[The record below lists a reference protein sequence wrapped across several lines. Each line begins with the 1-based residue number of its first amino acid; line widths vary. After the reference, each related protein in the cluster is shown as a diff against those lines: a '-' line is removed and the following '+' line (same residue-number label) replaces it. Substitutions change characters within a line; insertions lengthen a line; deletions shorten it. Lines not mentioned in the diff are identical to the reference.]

1 MKEYL
6 LSIAATEAT
15 GKATEHSYRAAV
27 EALFKRRYPEL
38 AVTNEPRRQACGA
51 PDFLVQRDGVAIG
64 YIEAKDL
71 PENIDDSRHQEQF
84 GRYRRSLD
92 NLLITDYLHW
102 QLWQR
107 GEKVMEVRIG
117 DYTKGQPVKA
127 RPQDYAAFAE
137 MLQVFT
143 AAKGQ
148 RISSAETLAQLMAD
162 KARLLQY
169 VLLQA
174 LTHPEVT
181 VSPSGLTTAT
191 AGSLESQY
199 EAFKQMLIHD
209 LTEAQF
215 ADIYAQTIAYGLF
228 AARLHDATPD
238 TFSRQ
243 EALTLVPASNPFL
256 RKLFSYVAGTDLD
269 ERVVWIVDAL
279 AELFRAADVA
289 ALLQGFG
296 QSTQMTD
303 PFLYFYETFL
313 GRYNPA
319 LKKSRG
325 VYYTPQPVVRFIVR
339 AVDEVLRRDF
349 GLAEGLADT
358 AKTTV
363 DILVPEI
370 KYGKATGKSVKAKKE
385 VARVQVLDPA
395 TGTGTFL
402 AEVVRH
408 IHASL
413 GGGAG
418 FWNQYVEQ
426 HLIPRLHGFE
436 IMMASYAMCHL
447 KLGLLLGQLGYKSQQ
462 PTPPR
467 LSVYLTNALEE
478 SHPDTHTLFAS
489 WLSDESNLANTI
501 KRDAPVMV
509 VLGNPPYSSSST
521 NKGEWI
527 LNLIQDYKRGLNER
541 KINLDDDYIKF
552 IRYAEHFIEKN
563 GQGVIGFIT
572 NNSFLDGLTHRN
584 MRKHLLET
592 FDYIYIYNLHGDVK
606 RKDTAPDGSKDEN
619 VFDIQQ
625 GVSIFILSK
634 SPAGSKDLATVKHLD
649 SYGKRTVKYEELE
662 KISLSKTAWNT
673 LNPIEP
679 NYFFTPNDNEFT
691 QDYSGFIGLGE
702 IFNANSSG
710 IQTKRDGTTIRESK
724 DALKLVIDDFASLG
738 TEEVREKYQLPADG
752 RDWKIEWA
760 AQHCKNTSIDFNP
773 TRVLYRPFDH
783 RWTILDNQSKG
794 LVAYPRYETMRHFN
808 NENLGLITTRQLSMP
823 SFQHIMVTETA
834 IDGNAISL
842 QTREYNTVFPLYL
855 YPDSADL
862 YAPAQRRPNLKL
874 EAVARLATA
883 TGLRFVPETEATPD
897 TFAPEDVLDYVYGI
911 LHQPAYR
918 RRYHELLRI
927 DFPRVPLPASAGE
940 FRAVVAFG
948 HQLREL
954 HLLRPAALPAPLP
967 TRFGGDGPTL
977 VEKPRYDA
985 ATQRVYLNASL
996 YVEPVAPDV
1005 WALPIG
1011 GYQPAQKW
1019 LKDRQGRTLTFE
1031 EGRHYQRLLAALQG
1045 TERLMREWDAAHPA
1059 PDA

>member
-1 MKEYL
+1 MKDYL
-6 LSIAATEAT
+6 ATIAATAAT

-27 EALFKRRYPEL
+27 EALFHRLYPKLEI
-38 AVTNEPRRQACGA
+38 TNEPRRQACGA
-51 PDFLVQRDGVAIG
+51 PDFVVQRQGVPLG

-71 PENIDDSRHQEQF
+71 GKDLNADEFREQF
-84 GRYRRSLD
+84 NRYRRSLD

-107 GEKVMEVRIG
+107 NELVLEVRIG
-117 DYTKGQPVKA
+117 DYQKGQPVKPQ
-127 RPQDYAAFAE
+127 PQDYPAFTE
-137 MLQVFT
+137 LLQVFVS
-143 AAKGQ
+143 AQGQ
-148 RISSAETLAQLMAD
+148 RIGSAETLAQLMAD

-174 LTHPEVT
+174 LTHPEVQL
-181 VSPSGLTTAT
+181 SPSGLTTAT

-199 EAFKQMLIHD
+199 EAFRQMLIHD
-209 LTEAQF
+209 LTHEQF

-243 EALTLVPASNPFL
+243 EALNLVPASNPFL

-279 AELFRAADVA
+279 AELFRSADVA
-289 ALLQGFG
+289 ALLAGFG

-363 DILVPEI
+363 EVTVPEI
-370 KYGKATGKSVKAKKE
+370 KNNKATGKSVKTKKE

-447 KLGLLLGQLGYKSQQ
+447 KLSLLLGQLGYKSQQ

-509 VLGNPPYSSSST
+509 VLGNPPYSGHSS
-521 NKGEWI
+521 NNGEWI
-527 LNLIQDYKRGLNER
+527 STLIQDYKKEPGGGKLQEKNSKWLN
-541 KINLDDDYIKF
+541 DDYVKF
-552 IRYAEHFIEKN
+552 MRLGQEHIERN
-563 GQGVIGFIT
+563 GEGILAFIT
-572 NNSFLDGLTHRN
+572 SNSYLDNPTFRG
-584 MRKHLLET
+584 MRYNLLST
-592 FDYIYIYNLHGDVK
+592 FDSIYIVDLHGNSK
-606 RKDTAPDGSKDEN
+606 KKETALDGSKDEN

-625 GVSIFILSK
+625 GVSIFIGVK
-634 SPAGSKDLATVKHLD
+634 KPKTKTAKLATIWHRELFGSRLHKYSLLD
-649 SYGKRTVKYEELE
+649 DSNGLHDGIKKIEPSAPYYFFVQTNHELQTE
-662 KISLSKTAWNT
+662 YNSGISLNDLFPRT
-673 LNPIEP
+673 LLGP
-679 NYFFTPNDNEFT
+679 N
-691 QDYSGFIGLGE
+691 SH
-702 IFNANSSG
+702 
-710 IQTKRDGTTIRESK
+710 R
-724 DALKLVIDDFASLG
+724 DDFAIAFNLQEASARINDFENYSLSN
-738 TEEVREKYQLPADG
+738 ELMNQKYLLKDN
-752 RDWKIEWA
+752 RDWSLAKA
-760 AQHCKNTSIDFNP
+760 RSAPSSDKAPVKC
-773 TRVLYRPFDH
+773 LYRPFDD
-783 RWTILDNQSKG
+783 RFMLYGNYAFDYYRPLINDELLRK
-794 LVAYPRYETMRHFN
+794 
-808 NENLGLITTRQLSMP
+808 ENLALIFTRQTKEAFSVFVTDKPVGQHKLVTPYDGSYLS
-823 SFQHIMVTETA
+823 
-834 IDGNAISL
+834 
-842 QTREYNTVFPLYL
+842 PLYL
-855 YPDSADL
+855 YPDTTDL
-862 YAPAQRRPNLKL
+862 YATEKRRPNLKP
-874 EAVARLATA
+874 EAIARLAQA
-883 TGLRFVPETEATPD
+883 TGLTFVPEATEAPG
-897 TFAPEDVLDYVYGI
+897 TFAPLDVLDYVYGV

-927 DFPRVPLPASAGE
+927 DFPRVPLPATAEAFG
-940 FRAVVAFG
+940 AVVAYG
-948 HQLREL
+948 QQLREL
-954 HLLRPAALPAPLP
+954 HLLRPAALPVPLP
-967 TRFGGDGPTL
+967 TRTGGEGPGT
-977 VEKPRYDA
+977 VEKPRYEA
-985 ATQRVYLNASL
+985 ATQRVYLNASQ
-996 YVEPVAPDV
+996 YVEPVPPAV
-1005 WALPIG
+1005 WAFPIG

-1019 LKDRQGRTLTFE
+1019 LKDRQGRSLTFE
-1031 EGRHYQRLLAALQG
+1031 EIRHYQRLLAALQG
-1045 TERLMREWDAAHPA
+1045 TEQLMREWDEGTKAQ
-1059 PDA
+1059 

>member
-1 MKEYL
+1 MKDYL
-6 LSIAATEAT
+6 ASIAATAAT

-27 EALFKRRYPEL
+27 EALFHRLYPKLEI
-38 AVTNEPRRQACGA
+38 TNEPRRQACGA
-51 PDFLVQRDGVAIG
+51 PDFVVQRTGVPLG

-71 PENIDDSRHQEQF
+71 GKDLSADEFKEQF
-84 GRYRRSLD
+84 NRYRRSLD

-107 GEKVMEVRIG
+107 GELLLEVRIG
-117 DYTKGQPVKA
+117 DYQKGQPVKP
-127 RPQDYAAFAE
+127 RPQDYAQLEE
-137 MLQVFT
+137 MLRVFT
-143 AAKGQ
+143 TAKGQ

-174 LTHPEVT
+174 LTHPEVQA
-181 VSPSGLTTAT
+181 SPSGLSTAT

-199 EAFKQMLIHD
+199 EAFRQMLIHD
-209 LTEAQF
+209 LTPEQF

-243 EALTLVPASNPFL
+243 EALSLVPASNPFL

-289 ALLQGFG
+289 ALLAGFG

-363 DILVPEI
+363 EVQVPDL
-370 KYGKATGKSVKAKKE
+370 KGGKPKTVKRE

-462 PTPPR
+462 ATPPR

-509 VLGNPPYSSSST
+509 VLGNPPYSGHSS
-521 NKGEWI
+521 NNGEWI
-527 LNLIQDYKRGLNER
+527 SSLIQDYKKEPSGGKLQEKNSKWLN
-541 KINLDDDYIKF
+541 DDYVKF
-552 IRYAEHFIEKN
+552 MRLGQEHIERN
-563 GQGVIGFIT
+563 GEGILAFIT
-572 NNSFLDGLTHRN
+572 SNSYLDNPTFRG
-584 MRKHLLET
+584 MRYNLLST
-592 FDYIYIYNLHGDVK
+592 FDSIYIVDLHGNSK
-606 RKDTAPDGSKDEN
+606 KKETALDGSKDEN

-625 GVSIFILSK
+625 GVSIFIGVK
-634 SPAGSKDLATVKHLD
+634 KPKAKTQKLATVWHRELFGSRQQKYDLLD
-649 SYGKRTVKYEELE
+649 TSKGLHDGFE
-662 KISLSKTAWNT
+662 KITPDA
-673 LNPIEP
+673 PH
-679 NYFFTPNDNEFT
+679 YFFVQANYDLQSEYNLGISLNELFPRTLLGPN
-691 QDYSGFIGLGE
+691 SH
-702 IFNANSSG
+702 
-710 IQTKRDGTTIRESK
+710 R
-724 DALKLVIDDFASLG
+724 DDFAIAFNAQEAAIRIKDFEDTSLSN
-738 TEEVREKYQLPADG
+738 ELMSEKYSLKDN
-752 RDWKIEWA
+752 RDWSLAKSRTAISFD
-760 AQHCKNTSIDFNP
+760 KTP
-773 TRVLYRPFDH
+773 TKCLYRPFDDRFMLYGSYAFDYH
-783 RWTILDNQSKG
+783 RPLINDELLRD
-794 LVAYPRYETMRHFN
+794 
-808 NENLGLITTRQLSMP
+808 ENLALIFTRQTKEAFSAFITDKPVGQHKLVTPYDGSYLS
-823 SFQHIMVTETA
+823 
-834 IDGNAISL
+834 
-842 QTREYNTVFPLYL
+842 PLYL
-855 YPDSADL
+855 YPDATDL
-862 YAPAQRRPNLKL
+862 YATEKRRPNLKP
-874 EAVARLATA
+874 EALTRLAQA
-883 TGLRFVPETEATPD
+883 TGLAFVPEATGAAG
-897 TFAPEDVLDYVYGI
+897 TFAPEDVLDYVYGV

-927 DFPRVPLPASAGE
+927 DFPRVPLPASAAAFG
-940 FRAVVAFG
+940 AVVAFG
-948 HQLREL
+948 RQLREL
-954 HLLRPAALPAPLP
+954 HLLRPAALPVPLP
-967 TRFGGDGPTL
+967 TRTGGEGPGT
-977 VEKPRYDA
+977 VEKPRYEA
-985 ATQRVYLNASL
+985 ATQRVYFNAGQ
-996 YVEPVAPDV
+996 YVEAVAPEV
-1005 WALPIG
+1005 WTFPIG

-1031 EGRHYQRLLAALQG
+1031 EIRHYQRLLAALEG
-1045 TERLMREWDAAHPA
+1045 TERLMREWDKGQGE
-1059 PDA
+1059 